1 MSVEPYANANKPP
14 GVIFALGEQP
24 IFRPGDTVRILTRLP
39 IGHYRV
45 PTYLRGKI
53 PGHGNPVSDREELSA
68 FREILVAIRE
78 NVARL
83 KRQGRSLD
91 ETIAAKPT
99 AAFDARWRQS
109 VVTPALFTRLVYEGV

>member
-14 GVIFALGEQP
+14 GVILALGEQP

-45 PTYLRGKI
+45 PTSLRGKI

-68 FREILVAIRE
+68 FREMLVAIRE
-78 NVARL
+78 NVAKL
-83 KRQGRSLD
+83 KRQSRSLD

-99 AAFDARWRQS
+99 AAFNAR
-109 VVTPALFTRLVYEGV
+109 